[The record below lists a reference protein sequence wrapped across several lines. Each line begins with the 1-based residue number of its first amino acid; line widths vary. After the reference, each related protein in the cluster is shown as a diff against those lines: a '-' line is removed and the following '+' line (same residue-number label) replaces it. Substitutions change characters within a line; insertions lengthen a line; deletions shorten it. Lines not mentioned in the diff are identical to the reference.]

1 MRVGEK
7 IAFWWDGEVVM
18 GTVSTVDH
26 ITGALMAHCPTSGHG
41 SVMVREEDVIQEED
55 DDEGF

>member
-26 ITGALMAHCPTSGHG
+26 ITGTLLSLIH
-41 SVMVREEDVIQEED
+41 I
-55 DDEGF
+55 